1 MTSII
6 TLMTDF
12 GMRDG
17 FVGVMKGVIWG
28 IAPEARI
35 ADLTH
40 LISPQDILQAGVVLD
55 RAAPYFPSG
64 TIHIV
69 VVDPGVGTARRPIAA
84 QVGEQR
90 YVGPDNG
97 TLTMLLA
104 RAQRQNW
111 KVEIVELNQPKYW
124 RDEISA
130 SFHGR
135 DIFAPVAAH
144 LAAGV
149 PLSAVGSP
157 ISDPVLLLLS
167 APERTATGLRG
178 EIIHIDHFGN
188 IGTNIKREDVA
199 TLGSVSVRACGQ
211 DVPGLSNTFG
221 DKPPGELIAFINS
234 IGELAIAVVNGNAGQ
249 RLNAKVGDVVEVR
262 QLTPG

>member
-12 GMRDG
+12 GMKDG

-40 LISPQDILQAGVVLD
+40 LISPQNIREGAVVLD
-55 RAAPYFPSG
+55 RAAPYFPAG
-64 TIHIV
+64 TIHVV

-97 TLTMLLA
+97 TLTVLLA
-104 RAQRQNW
+104 RAQRENW
-111 KVEIVELNQPKYW
+111 NVQIVELNQRQYW

-149 PLSAVGSP
+149 PLPAVGSP
-157 ISDPVLLLLS
+157 ISDPV
-167 APERTATGLRG
+167 
-178 EIIHIDHFGN
+178 
-188 IGTNIKREDVA
+188 
-199 TLGSVSVRACGQ
+199 
-211 DVPGLSNTFG
+211 
-221 DKPPGELIAFINS
+221 
-234 IGELAIAVVNGNAGQ
+234 
-249 RLNAKVGDVVEVR
+249 
-262 QLTPG
+262 